1 MIIVKLFQ
9 DNIFKY
15 NVKVYNLLS
24 EIVEILEVLDDKE
37 LMDEIKKLLSK
48 FSVELNALEDAY
60 VTSRYVLGVI
70 VFKEANRLKKVIEEI
85 KRIVEEI
92 IS

>member
-24 EIVEILEVLDDKE
+24 EIVEILEVLDDME

-70 VFKEANRLKKVIEEI
+70 VF
-85 KRIVEEI
+85 
-92 IS
+92 